1 MVSSREVFGHKVH
14 LVNQK
19 LDFERLWEENVDKN
33 GKEAAVVQEGRK
45 EMIYD
50 EAKAADLKEIII
62 LL

>member
-1 MVSSREVFGHKVH
+1 MW
-14 LVNQK
+14 
-19 LDFERLWEENVDKN
+19 ERNVDKN
-33 GKEAAVVQEGRK
+33 GKEAVVVQEGRK